1 MTIFGQVSSWLI
13 LLLLLRLGFSGVPE
27 FWGREGGRGEGG
39 GGGDSPESLN
49 LLTIFS
55 LEIKKLIELE

>member
-39 GGGDSPESLN
+39 GDSPESLN